1 MLTDFD
7 SFHAPTFWGVF
18 SHLLGSSVFSFT
30 SWYVHAFA
38 LISFHF
44 HLFPLTFQAKKTKH
58 IMYKSPIFFGS
69 CAIYFHTR
77 NFSVRLVHFPSF
89 SFKITRFRFRW
100 FILMD
105 FSLFSFTTIWLLIWF
120 VVLSHFNVPVFGEL
134 RHLFCSGVF
143 PFISSSFYSFSPVL
157 VICSSIF
164 LHFSSCSWNAQA
176 SPLIHSFSLVSI

>member
-1 MLTDFD
+1 MHRLFGEC
-7 SFHAPTFWGVF
+7 SAIYLALAYFHSLPDMCMHLPWFPFIFTCFRWLF
-18 SHLLGSSVFSFT
+18 SQRKQN
-30 SWYVHAFA
+30 
-38 LISFHF
+38 ISC
-44 HLFPLTFQAKKTKH
+44 TKAQ
-58 IMYKSPIFFGS
+58 YFFGS

-89 SFKITRFRFRW
+89 SFKITRFRLRW